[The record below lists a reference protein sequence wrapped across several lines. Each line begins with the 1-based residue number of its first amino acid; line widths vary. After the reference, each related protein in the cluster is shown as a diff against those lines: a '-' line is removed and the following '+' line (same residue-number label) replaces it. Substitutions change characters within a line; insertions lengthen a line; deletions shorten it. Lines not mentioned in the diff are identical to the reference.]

1 MKKPELLSPG
11 GDLRKV
17 KAAFLFGA
25 DACYA
30 GLKGFSLRDTDEMGL
45 RDIARANELAAKSGK
60 KLYVCMN
67 GFISEEELPS
77 AGKSI
82 KALNSIGP
90 AAIIVSDTGLVEYLR
105 GLTDIPLHLS
115 TQANITNS
123 MAIKALSRLG
133 AKRFCLARELSL
145 AQIKSIRK
153 NTAAEL
159 EVFIHG
165 GMCISYSGRCLL
177 SSYFLG
183 RSANKGACANSCRW
197 KYSLVE
203 EKRQGEYLPVLEDEK
218 GSYIMSSRDLC
229 LLEELPALIKAGL
242 DSFKIEGR
250 GKSEYYVSSVTAVY
264 REALDR
270 FYAGIFHTG
279 DLLAELQKV
288 TNRGYTTA
296 FFREPS
302 QDTVNSER
310 RLEPS
315 DWIYCGSVE
324 SARGNR
330 VRIKVK
336 NNIEAGD
343 TLEIVSPGFKITRLK
358 VVEMTSASGG
368 AVAKAVNNTCIY
380 LRTSYNIAGQ
390 IPAGGTVRR
399 LLKGPEAGAGRYDS

>member
-17 KAAFLFGA
+17 KASFLYGA

-45 RDIARANELAAKSGK
+45 KDLARANELAGKAGK

-67 GFISEEELPS
+67 GFITEDELP
-77 AGKSI
+77 AAAKSI
-82 KALNSIGP
+82 KALNAIGP
-90 AAIIVSDTGLVEYLR
+90 SAPIVSDLGLVEYLR
-105 GLTDIPLHLS
+105 GLTNIPLHLS

-123 MAIKALSRLG
+123 QAVKAAARLG
-133 AKRFCLARELSL
+133 VKRFCLSRELTL
-145 AQIKSIRK
+145 RQIKSIRK
-153 NTAAEL
+153 NTSAEL

-177 SSYFLG
+177 SSYFLA

-197 KYSLVE
+197 KYALVE
-203 EKRQGEYLPVLEDEK
+203 EKRQGEYIPILEDEK

-229 LLEELPALIKAGL
+229 LLDELPSLIKAGL

-264 REALDR
+264 REALGR
-270 FYAGIFHTG
+270 FYAGDFHTG
-279 DLLAELQKV
+279 DLRLELSKV

-296 FFREPS
+296 FLLGKNTVTVSSARRIEP
-302 QDTVNSER
+302 N
-310 RLEPS
+310 
-315 DWIYCGSVE
+315 DWIFCGIVTGVKGE
-324 SARGNR
+324 RI
-330 VRIKVK
+330 RIKVK
-336 NNIEAGD
+336 NNIEEGD
-343 TLEIVSPGFKITRLK
+343 SLEILSPPLRITRLMAAG
-358 VVEMTSASGG
+358 MTAPGGG
-368 AVAKAVNNTCIY
+368 AVNKAVNNTCIY

-390 IPAGGTVRR
+390 IQEGSVVRR
-399 LLKGPEAGAGRYDS
+399 LEKRLVN